1 MFGSWF
7 LKLWIMSSGLI
18 VPEFYIDNLPAVKD
32 TENRE
37 LLRHI
42 KIVADR
48 DSIFQW
54 LKQLRVAPYS
64 YDILDNRGIKSPD
77 YIIEN
82 LPDLKLNAH
91 FLLAFHI
98 YGFEENTFIAGRF
111 CQPVNPPVNLYLKD
125 LFIEYRIVGQNNV
138 NVLWCKVKGFYN
150 KGLAAKGF
158 FTVFSVVN
166 KIMMTRQLQKIR
178 RLSGLLKAG
187 KIKHGRFKFTKY
199 YRESGIHWWFFCR
212 RHNCKGLMNK

>member
-1 MFGSWF
+1 MRKDNYGIIRS
-7 LKLWIMSSGLI
+7 
-18 VPEFYIDNLPAVKD
+18 VPVFNIDNLPD
-32 TENRE
+32 IRGTDCRE

-42 KIVADR
+42 KIDADK

-98 YGFEENTFIAGRF
+98 YGFEENLFIAGRF

-125 LFIEYRIVGQNNV
+125 LFIEYRIVVEENFSL
-138 NVLWCKVKGFYN
+138 LWCKVKGYYN
-150 KGLAAKGF
+150 KGIGSKGF
-158 FTVFSVVN
+158 FAVFSVVN
-166 KIMMTRQLQKIR
+166 KIMMTRQLIKIR
-178 RLSGLLKAG
+178 RLSELLKAG
-187 KIKHGRFKFTKY
+187 KISHGKFDFDNY
-199 YRESGIHWWFFCR
+199 YKESGIHWWFFCR
-212 RHNCKGLMNK
+212 RHNCKGLLNK